1 MTDSLPS
8 TTPLQ
13 TTRYGVVYLVGA
25 GPGDPGLLTLR
36 GLECLQL
43 ADLIL
48 YDGLANPQLLEFSKA
63 TAERTARVGGP
74 GSRHLEQAEIN
85 QRLIAAAREG
95 KTVVRLKG
103 GDPFI
108 FGRGSEEAVALS
120 EAGIPF
126 EVVPGITAATGAA
139 VYSGISLTHRDH
151 ASAVAL
157 ITGHEDPTKPESALP
172 YEQLG
177 QFPGTLVFYMGL
189 HRIEQ
194 ITHSL
199 IEAGRSPTESAAV
212 VCQATTPRQ
221 QVVTGTVSTIA
232 KVAQAAKLKP
242 PSLLIVGDCVRLRE
256 QAGWV
261 EKRPLHG
268 LRIGITRPAG
278 QAEESMRRARQ
289 LGAEPIL
296 MPTIAVEPITDWGS
310 VDAVLGASNH
320 NSSSVGFS
328 PRENAIDQEAWAK
341 AHATGTH
348 GLSHFDWAVF
358 TSVNGV
364 DAFLGR
370 LWERGG
376 DGRSFGSC
384 RLAAIG
390 TATAERLARWHLR
403 ADLVPDEFR
412 AEALAT
418 ALQEQVAGKRV
429 LWVKA
434 SRGRDVLPQALRAA
448 GADLTE
454 LPVYQ
459 NLDATEFTP
468 QVRELLRAGEL
479 DWICLS
485 SPSGAKN
492 LARLLPAEAHSR
504 LGQSIHIAA
513 ISPITAAAV
522 TEAGLPVDV
531 IAQEATWDG
540 LFDAIAGSRQ
550 K

>member
-1 MTDSLPS
+1 M
-8 TTPLQ
+8 
-13 TTRYGVVYLVGA
+13 VGA

-74 GSRHLEQAEIN
+74 GSRHLDQSEIN

-194 ITHSL
+194 IARSL
-199 IEAGRSPTESAAV
+199 MESGRSPTESAAV
-212 VCQATTPRQ
+212 ICQATTPRQ
-221 QVVTGTVSTIA
+221 QVVTGTLSTIA
-232 KVAQAAKLKP
+232 AVSQAAKLKP

-256 QAGWV
+256 QVSWV

-278 QAEESMRRARQ
+278 QAEETLRHIRQ

-296 MPTIAVEPITDWGS
+296 MPTIAIEPITDWTE
-310 VDAVLGASNH
+310 VDAMFSGR
-320 NSSSVGFS
+320 VGWS
-328 PRENAIDQEAWAK
+328 PRESAIAQDTWAQ
-341 AHATGTH
+341 AHATTGS
-348 GLSHFDWAVF
+348 LSHFDWAVF

-364 DAFLGR
+364 DAFCGR
-370 LWERGG
+370 MWGRGL
-376 DGRSFGSC
+376 DGRCLGQC
-384 RLAAIG
+384 RIAAIG
-390 TATAERLARWHLR
+390 TVTAERLARWHLQ

-412 AEALAT
+412 AEALAA

-459 NLDATEFTP
+459 NIDAHEFTP
-468 QVRELLRAGEL
+468 QVQELLRAGEL

-485 SPSGAKN
+485 TPSGAKS
-492 LARLLPAEAHSR
+492 LARLLPDEARAR
-504 LGQSIHIAA
+504 LGHSIRIAA
-513 ISPITAAAV
+513 ISSITAAAAR
-522 TEAGLPVDV
+522 EAGLPVAV
-531 IAQEATWDG
+531 TASEATWDG
-540 LFDAIAGSRQ
+540 IFDAISGSRL
-550 K
+550 

>member
-1 MTDSLPS
+1 MTDSLHPS
-8 TTPLQ
+8 KPAPSV
-13 TTRYGVVYLVGA
+13 RPGVVYLVGA

-48 YDGLANPQLLEFSKA
+48 YDGLANPQLLEFSRA

-74 GSRHLEQAEIN
+74 GSRHLEQSEIN
-85 QRLIAAAREG
+85 QRLIAAAHEG

-199 IEAGRSPTESAAV
+199 MEAGRSATESAAV
-212 VCQATTPRQ
+212 ICQATTPRQ
-221 QVVTGTVSTIA
+221 QVVTGQLSTIA
-232 KVAQAAKLKP
+232 AVSQAAKLKP

-256 QAGWV
+256 QASWV

-278 QAEESMRRARQ
+278 QAEESLRRAR
-289 LGAEPIL
+289 
-296 MPTIAVEPITDWGS
+296 
-310 VDAVLGASNH
+310 H
-320 NSSSVGFS
+320 
-328 PRENAIDQEAWAK
+328 
-341 AHATGTH
+341 
-348 GLSHFDWAVF
+348 
-358 TSVNGV
+358 
-364 DAFLGR
+364 
-370 LWERGG
+370 
-376 DGRSFGSC
+376 
-384 RLAAIG
+384 
-390 TATAERLARWHLR
+390 R
-403 ADLVPDEFR
+403 A
-412 AEALAT
+412 
-418 ALQEQVAGKRV
+418 
-429 LWVKA
+429 
-434 SRGRDVLPQALRAA
+434 
-448 GADLTE
+448 
-454 LPVYQ
+454 
-459 NLDATEFTP
+459 
-468 QVRELLRAGEL
+468 
-479 DWICLS
+479 
-485 SPSGAKN
+485 
-492 LARLLPAEAHSR
+492 
-504 LGQSIHIAA
+504 
-513 ISPITAAAV
+513 
-522 TEAGLPVDV
+522 
-531 IAQEATWDG
+531 
-540 LFDAIAGSRQ
+540 
-550 K
+550 

>member
-1 MTDSLPS
+1 MRSGESRWRGLHRVDRHDSARSLFCEPMTDTPPPAKPS
-8 TTPLQ
+8 PTI
-13 TTRYGVVYLVGA
+13 RCGVVYLVGA

-48 YDGLANPQLLEFSKA
+48 YDGLANPQLLEFSRA

-74 GSRHLEQAEIN
+74 GSRHLEQSEIN
-85 QRLIAAAREG
+85 QRLITAAREG

-256 QAGWV
+256 QASWV

-268 LRIGITRPAG
+268 LRIGITRPVG

-296 MPTIAVEPITDWGS
+296 MPTIAVEPITDWTE
-310 VDAVLGASNH
+310 VDAVLSQL
-320 NSSSVGFS
+320 
-328 PRENAIDQEAWAK
+328 R
-341 AHATGTH
+341 T
-348 GLSHFDWAVF
+348 FDWAVF

-370 LWERGG
+370 LWGRDG
-376 DGRSFGSC
+376 DGRSFGEC
-384 RLAAIG
+384 QLAAIG

-412 AEALAT
+412 AEALAA

-459 NLDATEFTP
+459 NIDAIEFTP
-468 QVRELLRAGEL
+468 QVQELLRASDL

-492 LARLLPAEAHSR
+492 LARLLPPEAR
-504 LGQSIHIAA
+504 PRIGQSIHLAA
-513 ISPITAAAV
+513 ISPITAAAAS
-522 TEAGLPVDV
+522 EIGLPITVT
-531 IAQEATWDG
+531 AREATWDG
-540 LFDAIAGSRQ
+540 LFDAIADGRA